1 MKATG
6 EKDSWKVR
14 QEAILSCT
22 TLLAKKIILNTPVVG
37 ELANTLKDR
46 LTETNLNLRARVVQ
60 CIDALVK
67 ALDGRAA
74 EYGPIL
80 LPELMKLTGD
90 SKSAVVDAV
99 YCVGVWGDG

>member
-1 MKATG
+1 M
-6 EKDSWKVR
+6 
-14 QEAILSCT
+14 
-22 TLLAKKIILNTPVVG
+22 
-37 ELANTLKDR
+37 
-46 LTETNLNLRARVVQ
+46 VQ

-67 ALDGRAA
+67 ALNGRAA